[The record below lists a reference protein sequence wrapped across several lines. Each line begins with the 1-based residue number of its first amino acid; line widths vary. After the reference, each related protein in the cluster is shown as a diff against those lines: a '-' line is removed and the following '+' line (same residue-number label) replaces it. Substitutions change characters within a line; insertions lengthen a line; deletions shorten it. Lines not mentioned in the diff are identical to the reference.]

1 VKPEARATGRAPS
14 RPNSF
19 SEANGKA
26 ALQGPAPAASAAV
39 ATSPTGF
46 TAKPSVEGPLVEA
59 GPAPPNA
66 PKACWPEIARTARET
81 RAAGVRSARPNFQ
94 KGEDWGALD
103 RSRCAY

>member
-26 ALQGPAPAASAAV
+26 ALQGPAPVATAAV

-46 TAKPSVEGPLVEA
+46 TAKPHVEGPLVEA
-59 GPAPPNA
+59 GLALA
-66 PKACWPEIARTARET
+66 ATALALTAAERARGSEKAVRG
-81 RAAGVRSARPNFQ
+81 RADGR
-94 KGEDWGALD
+94 
-103 RSRCAY
+103 

>member
-1 VKPEARATGRAPS
+1 VKPEAHATGRAPS

-26 ALQGPAPAASAAV
+26 ALQGPAPAATAA

-46 TAKPSVEGPLVEA
+46 TAKPHVERPPVEA
-59 GPAPPNA
+59 GPALPNA
-66 PKACWPEIARTARET
+66 PKARRPEITRTARET
-81 RAAGVRSARPNFQ
+81 RAAGVRSAKPNFQ
-94 KGEDWGALD
+94 KGEDWGAPD